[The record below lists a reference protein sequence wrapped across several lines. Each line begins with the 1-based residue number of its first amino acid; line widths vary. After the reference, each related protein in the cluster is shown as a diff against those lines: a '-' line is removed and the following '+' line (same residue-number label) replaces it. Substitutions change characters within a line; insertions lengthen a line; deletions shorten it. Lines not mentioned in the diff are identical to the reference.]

1 MNDELVTIAEFG
13 TVFEAQIAS
22 DELNENDIK
31 AMVVGDDLKMVS
43 PMVGP
48 STVEVKVFEA
58 DAEKAKALLKAMQDR
73 SDDTDDASEEL

>member
-1 MNDELVTIAEFG
+1 MSNELVTIAEFE

-22 DELNENDIK
+22 DELNANDIK
-31 AMVVGDDLKMVS
+31 AMVVGEDLKMVS

-58 DAEKAKALLKAMQDR
+58 DAEKAKAVLKAMQG
-73 SDDTDDASEEL
+73 STDDTQEEL